1 MNNKQNG
8 SNDIGLKYKHE
19 LALCSYSIKCE

>member
-19 LALCSYSIKCE
+19 LALCSYSI